1 MSDTRIF
8 TNPAA
13 ASSVPFTWDQIAA
26 TLGAEGGVMN
36 VGHLATAGA
45 VARGFGG
52 DHAFVWYGADGEV
65 QRVTYSELD
74 RASAKAAA
82 LFSKLGVVQGDR
94 IFFVLPVIPELYYG
108 YLGALRL
115 GAIVGVLSPGRNAE
129 VVRNVLSRSRPK
141 VVVTLQMFNHTFADL
156 KPDLPDVQTV
166 LYINRTPFQLPS
178 MEPFEKM
185 WQEGFDAAEASAP
198 APATKPGDRSVLY
211 FTELAQTGSVITH
224 EAALGIAHTASA
236 ALDWKPREAVCVAF
250 APGDPLFTTY
260 ALLAPLLTG
269 STVVAHEDPAR
280 FTRHA
285 DVASHE
291 TPSGW
296 LSSFRAL
303 DVMLRSD
310 PNLGGLLKAC
320 RSIAVTYPAD
330 PGFLSMTSMSYGSP
344 VRPVWTQRELNVIQT
359 IDQDEKYGSV
369 GKPISGTRIKVVDG
383 EGKELPAGMV
393 GTICVKTGPSAP
405 FLEYWEDPGLTARH
419 LQDGWFHTPARGRL
433 HDDGSLWIGE

>member
-1 MSDTRIF
+1 
-8 TNPAA
+8 
-13 ASSVPFTWDQIAA
+13 
-26 TLGAEGGVMN
+26 
-36 VGHLATAGA
+36 
-45 VARGFGG
+45 
-52 DHAFVWYGADGEV
+52 V

-433 HDDGSLWIGE
+433 DDDGSLWIGE

>member
-13 ASSVPFTWDQIAA
+13 ASPASFSWEQVAS
-26 TLGAEGGVMN
+26 TLGAEAGLMN
-36 VGHLATAGA
+36 LGHLATAGA

-52 DHAFVWYGADGEV
+52 DHAVIWYGADGEV

-74 RASAKAAA
+74 RASAKAAN
-82 LFSKLGVVQGDR
+82 LFARLGVQPGDR
-94 IFFVLPVIPELYYG
+94 VFFVLPVIPELYYG

-115 GAIVGVLSPGRNAE
+115 GALAGVLSPGRNAE

-166 LYINRTPFQLPS
+166 LYVNRTPFQLPS

-185 WQEGFDAAEASAP
+185 WPDLFDPADATAP
-198 APATKPGDRSVLY
+198 QPATKPQDRAVLY

-224 EAALGIAHTASA
+224 ESALGIAHTAAS
-236 ALDWKPREAVCVAF
+236 ALDWKPRESVCVAF

-260 ALLAPLLTG
+260 ALLASLLTG
-269 STVVAHEDPAR
+269 ATAVVHEDPAR

-291 TPSGW
+291 TPSAW

-310 PNLGGLLKAC
+310 PNLGALLKAC
-320 RSIAVTYPAD
+320 RSIGVTYPAD

-359 IDQDEKYGSV
+359 IDLEEKYGSV
-369 GKPISGTRIKVVDG
+369 GKPLPGITIKIVDG

-393 GTICVKTGPSAP
+393 GTICVKTGPGAP

-433 HDDGSLWIGE
+433 DDEGALWIGE